1 MALPN
6 FTISPYVKPYV
17 GNANKEVDELVVQRR
32 QDYDLAA
39 ETADVLGYQTDT
51 LKQNISPFEPDALYA
66 GELMNKYRGQ
76 IDQWTE
82 RGDYENLIRE
92 VKRSTREFQQE
103 VSPLLARRK
112 AFDDYRKTV
121 QEQYQKGEIDL
132 EMHNAAL
139 NKTRLDNSNVDKAT
153 VMSGAFSGF
162 IPTKKVDVS
171 KMLDDAIKG
180 MEAQGK
186 VGKMILDP
194 STGTYKVVG
203 GEYRSAKDIY
213 NAAMSY
219 LQGSSEFR
227 NYASTLN
234 ALGLTDKLNA
244 ESLAGLNYVQQ
255 KYQFD
260 KSTLSGS
267 GFFPEWFYDKN
278 TVVNPSLNL
287 QDISS
292 KNVHVGDRYKG
303 YKVRN
308 GVLFDLED
316 NYTDYVNGKVLR
328 FRDKNSGQLLTKDEV
343 VKRGF
348 SEQGGTSS
356 IVQEEVTKESQIKE
370 RNQLQEQLRNDSRKK
385 FLVEGSMQGKVPA
398 EWLNNPQ
405 QYQQQI
411 DDYLKVNERRWGS
424 SDYMQQTLVDYK
436 DAIKNAGVMNNNKV
450 WAPVET
456 RASLKRKGEE
466 LNIPNIIRNIAGREV
481 YELGAEAS
489 PTREGKMDI
498 SSFLEE
504 SQKKG
509 KLKDVTYLGLAQ
521 INALSNQPG
530 QRYDFI
536 YEDSDGKTFKKSVIV
551 PIQDAA
557 LQPMQ
562 DVMAAAMSGKSTEI
576 KAEDIYIPSTNRYMN
591 LKFDVFSVPNPNKEM
606 RKVVPFV
613 GTVFVSDKNGN
624 KTSIDLAN
632 FPQYYRNL
640 IPTEVE
646 KYLK

>member
-51 LKQNISPFEPDALYA
+51 LKQNINPFEPDALYA
-66 GELMNKYRGQ
+66 GELINKYRGQ
-76 IDQWTE
+76 IDQWAE

-92 VKRSTREFQQE
+92 VKRSTRQFQQE

-139 NKTRLDNSNVDKAT
+139 NKTKLDNSNVDKAT

-162 IPTKKVDVS
+162 LPSKKVDVS

>member
-267 GFFPEWFYDKN
+267 GFLPDGWYNKFMPMEGVYGEQDTPAPNVFAKDKYQDIKFDKGVILEDYITKKGDNYVYYQGKNGEKISEDEYFRRTTTGTGLALDASNYSRVELTENEVKKISLKGVQQVQEDSKKRFLFENALNENLPIRRWLSNPKQYEKELEAYANANRSRWSNPEYLKN
-278 TVVNPSLNL
+278 TVDLHKEAVKNAAINMSTATWRPAESQASIKSTDKALDKNKVIANL
-287 QDISS
+287 QGKSIYALGADAKLTRDGIKDINSLLEDVE
-292 KNVHVGDRYKG
+292 KEGKIVDVVYKG
-303 YKVRN
+303 V
-308 GVLFDLED
+308 
-316 NYTDYVNGKVLR
+316 
-328 FRDKNSGQLLTKDEV
+328 
-343 VKRGF
+343 
-348 SEQGGTSS
+348 
-356 IVQEEVTKESQIKE
+356 
-370 RNQLQEQLRNDSRKK
+370 
-385 FLVEGSMQGKVPA
+385 MQG
-398 EWLNNPQ
+398 NP
-405 QYQQQI
+405 
-411 DDYLKVNERRWGS
+411 VS
-424 SDYMQQTLVDYK
+424 
-436 DAIKNAGVMNNNKV
+436 
-450 WAPVET
+450 
-456 RASLKRKGEE
+456 
-466 LNIPNIIRNIAGREV
+466 
-481 YELGAEAS
+481 
-489 PTREGKMDI
+489 GK
-498 SSFLEE
+498 
-504 SQKKG
+504 
-509 KLKDVTYLGLAQ
+509 
-521 INALSNQPG
+521 PG

-536 YEDSDGKTFKKSVIV
+536 IEKDDKTTVKSVVATIDD
-551 PIQDAA
+551 PK
-557 LQPMQ
+557 LQVLQ
-562 DVMAAAMSGKSTEI
+562 DVMSLVYSGGTGSK
-576 KAEDIYIPSTNRYMN
+576 KVEDLNIGNRYLN
-591 LKFDVFSVPNPNKEM
+591 ATFDVVTVPNSDPNTKKEI
-606 RKVVPFV
+606 PFL
-613 GTVFVSDKNGN
+613 GTVFVTDKNGN
-624 KTSIDLAN
+624 TESVSIQD
-632 FPQYYRNL
+632 FPEYYRSIIPNL
-640 IPTEVE
+640 LD
-646 KYLK
+646 KYYVKK